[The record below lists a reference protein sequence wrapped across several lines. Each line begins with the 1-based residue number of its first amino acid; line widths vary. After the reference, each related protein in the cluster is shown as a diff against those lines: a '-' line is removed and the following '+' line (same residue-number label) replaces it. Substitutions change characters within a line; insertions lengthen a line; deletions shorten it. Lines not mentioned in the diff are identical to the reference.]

1 MKILL
6 SFMVMLFICMNMNA
20 QKLTIVNAEDQSPIS
35 HAILYDHSSKKWH
48 RVHSDGTIKLSVLS
62 IQDTFSIRAQGFKSA
77 KLNINQINNS
87 DTIISLQELGVSMSD
102 IVIAASK
109 WSQQSGDQSQKS
121 IGISLQE
128 VALKNPQTAADLL
141 GISGKVFIQKSQQGG
156 GSPMIRGFAT
166 NRLLYSIDGVRMN
179 TAIFRSGNIQHVI
192 SLDPFAIERTEVLF
206 GPGSV
211 IYGSDAIGGVMSFQ
225 TLSPMLSEDGTTDM
239 NWNINSRYSSA
250 NNEMT
255 GHADFRIGWKN
266 IASVT
271 SITHS
276 DYGDLMM
283 GSHGPS
289 EYLRPFSVQRI
300 GDKDSIIPNANQQV
314 QIPSG
319 YSQLNFMQKFLYTP
333 HEDWRL
339 EYGLHVSRTS
349 SYDRYDR
356 HIRYKNGLPRYGEWK
371 YGPQIWNMHALSMQH
386 GGSNIFYD
394 TMQIRLA
401 YQFFEESRISREIN
415 VNNREVRTEQVD
427 AYSFN
432 ADMRKSLGE
441 IQLYYGIE
449 GVLNDVRSTG
459 INENIITSIQQ
470 KGPARYPNSDWMS
483 FGAYITS
490 NYAISEQTHI
500 QSGLRY
506 SHYAINAVFDTTFYP
521 FPFTKASLNNGSL
534 TGNVGLIH
542 RPTDDLVI
550 SGNLATSFRSPNI
563 DDMGKVF
570 DIEAGS
576 VVVPNPSLKAE
587 YAINADIGITK
598 IFSDHFKIDI
608 AGYYT
613 ILNDALVRRDFKLN
627 GQDSIIY
634 DGELSKVQAIQN
646 AANAYVW
653 GLQFGIESKLGHGFS
668 FLADVNYQIGEEEM
682 DDGSISPS
690 RHAPP
695 LFGISSLRFKRGTL
709 LIDLGV
715 QFSAERSF
723 ATMPFEEIG
732 KPEIYA
738 IDSNGNPYAP
748 AWYTLNLKA
757 GYDIHSSLRLN
768 VGIENITDQRY
779 RPYSSGIVSPG
790 RNFIMSLHLR
800 G

>member
-6 SFMVMLFICMNMNA
+6 SFMVMLFACMNLIA
-20 QKLTIVNAEDQSPIS
+20 QKLTIVNAEDQSSIS
-35 HAILYDHSSKKWH
+35 HAILFDHSSKKWH
-48 RVHSDGTIKLSVLS
+48 RIHSDGTIILSALS

-77 KLNINQINNS
+77 ILNFARMNTS
-87 DTIISLQELGVSMSD
+87 DTIIALQELGISMND

-179 TAIFRSGNIQHVI
+179 TAIFRSGNIQNVI

-211 IYGSDAIGGVMSFQ
+211 MYGSDAIGGVMSFQ
-225 TLSPMLSEDGTTDM
+225 TLSPMLSEDGTIDM
-239 NWNINSRYSSA
+239 NWNVNSRYSSA

-255 GHADFRIGWKN
+255 GHADFRIGWN
-266 IASVT
+266 NLASVT

-276 DYGDLMM
+276 NYGDLTM

-300 GDKDSIIPNANQQV
+300 GNKDSIIPNANQQV

-319 YSQLNFMQKFLYTP
+319 YSQLNIMQKLLYTP
-333 HEDWRL
+333 HEDWRV

-349 SYDRYDR
+349 SFDRYDR

-371 YGPQIWNMHALSMQH
+371 YGPQIWNMHALSIQH
-386 GGSNIFYD
+386 GGPNTFYD

-415 VNNREVRTEQVD
+415 AISREIRTEQVD

-441 IQLYYGIE
+441 IQFYYGIE
-449 GVLNDVRSTG
+449 GVVNNVQSSG
-459 INENIITSIQQ
+459 INENIETSFQER
-470 KGPARYPNSDWMS
+470 GPARYPNADWMS
-483 FGAYITS
+483 LGAYLTA
-490 NYAISEQTHI
+490 NYAISEQMHV

-506 SHYAINAVFDTTFYP
+506 SQYAINAVFDTTFYP

-534 TGNVGLIH
+534 NGHIGIIH
-542 RPTDDLVI
+542 RPANDLVI
-550 SGNLATSFRSPNI
+550 SGNFATSFRAPNI

-570 DIEAGS
+570 DIEAGA

-587 YAINADIGITK
+587 YAINADIGIAK
-598 IFSDHFKIDI
+598 IFSDRLKIDI
-608 AGYYT
+608 SGYYT
-613 ILNDALVRRDFKLN
+613 ILNDALVRRDFMLN

-646 AANAYVW
+646 AANAYIW
-653 GLQFGIESKLGHGFS
+653 GVQFGMESKLGYGFS
-668 FLADVNYQIGEEEM
+668 FLADINYQIGEEEM
-682 DDGSISPS
+682 DDGSTSPS

-695 LFGISSLRFKRGTL
+695 FFGMSSLRFKKGNL

-723 ATMPFEEIG
+723 ATMPLEEIG

-738 IDSNGNPYAP
+738 IDPYGNPYAP
-748 AWYTLNLKA
+748 AWYSLNLKA
-757 GYDIHSSLRLN
+757 GFDIHSALRVN
-768 VGIENITDQRY
+768 AGIENITDQRY

-790 RNFIMSLHLR
+790 RNFILSLQLH

>member
-1 MKILL
+1 MKFPL
-6 SFMVMLFICMNMNA
+6 SFMVMLFACMNLNA

-35 HAILYDHSSKKWH
+35 HAILFDHSSKKWH
-48 RVHSDGTIKLSVLS
+48 RLHSDGTIVLSALS

-77 KLNINQINNS
+77 ILNIALMNTS
-87 DTIISLQELGVSMSD
+87 DTIIALQELGVSMND

-179 TAIFRSGNIQHVI
+179 TAIFRSGNIQNVI

-211 IYGSDAIGGVMSFQ
+211 MYGSDAIGGVMSFQ
-225 TLSPMLSEDGTTDM
+225 TLSPKLSEDGTIDM
-239 NWNINSRYSSA
+239 NWNVNSRYSSA

-276 DYGDLMM
+276 NYGDLMM
-283 GSHGPS
+283 GSYGPS

-300 GDKDSIIPNANQQV
+300 GNKDSIIPNANQQV

-319 YSQLNFMQKFLYTP
+319 YSQLNIMQKLLYTP
-333 HEDWRL
+333 HEDWRV

-349 SYDRYDR
+349 SFDRYDR
-356 HIRYKNGLPRYGEWK
+356 HIRYKKGLPRYGEWK
-371 YGPQIWNMHALSMQH
+371 YGPQIWNMHALSIQH
-386 GGSNIFYD
+386 GRPNTFYD

-415 VNNREVRTEQVD
+415 AISREIRTEQVD

-449 GVLNDVRSTG
+449 GVLNDVQSSG
-459 INENIITSIQQ
+459 INENIETSFQER
-470 KGPARYPNSDWMS
+470 GPARYPNADWIS
-483 FGAYITS
+483 LGAYLTA
-490 NYAISEQTHI
+490 NYAISEQMHV

-506 SHYAINAVFDTTFYP
+506 SQYAINAVFDTTFYP

-534 TGNVGLIH
+534 NGHIGIIH
-542 RPTDDLVI
+542 RPAVDLVI
-550 SGNLATSFRSPNI
+550 SGNFATSFRAPNI

-570 DIEAGS
+570 DIEAGA
-576 VVVPNPSLKAE
+576 VVVPNPTLKAE
-587 YAINADIGITK
+587 YAINADIGIAK
-598 IFSDHFKIDI
+598 IFSDRLKIDI
-608 AGYYT
+608 SGYYT
-613 ILNDALVRRDFKLN
+613 ILNDALVRRDFRLN

-653 GLQFGIESKLGHGFS
+653 GVQFGMESKLGYGCS
-668 FLADVNYQIGEEEM
+668 FLADINYQVGEEEM
-682 DDGSISPS
+682 DDGSTSPS

-695 LFGISSLRFKRGTL
+695 LFGMSSLRFKKGNL

-723 ATMPFEEIG
+723 ATMPLEEIG

-738 IDSNGNPYAP
+738 IDPNGNPYAP

-757 GYDIHSSLRLN
+757 GYDIHSALRVN

-790 RNFIMSLHLR
+790 RNFILSVHLH